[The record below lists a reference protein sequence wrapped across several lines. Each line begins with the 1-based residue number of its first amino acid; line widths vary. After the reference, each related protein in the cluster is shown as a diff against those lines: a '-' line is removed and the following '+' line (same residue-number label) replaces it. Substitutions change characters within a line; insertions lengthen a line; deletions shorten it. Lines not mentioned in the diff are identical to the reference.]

1 MFLNIFDEG
10 NLRKAFNTH
19 GFYKILSS
27 FKFIRNRVVMI
38 FFICCLLNF
47 FFKRK
52 KTTFD
57 KRSLETKLMYFFQPS
72 SRVLVW
78 NLPSCRLRAITHIRS
93 RHNVYNMHTE
103 VRLFLS
109 CVPWSSVLNVQR
121 FLNNFTPMLYIYNC
135 SIIDCFCRQSWS
147 SNTFLTRY
155 PIYDCSPF

>member
-38 FFICCLLNF
+38 FFICCLPNF

-52 KTTFD
+52 KKPFD
-57 KRSLETKLMYFFQPS
+57 KRSIETKLMYFFQPS

-93 RHNVYNMHTE
+93 RHNVFNIHTE

-121 FLNNFTPMLYIYNC
+121 FLNIDKKCILLRFYICNC

-155 PIYDCSPF
+155 PI